1 MTVSS
6 YVPDSPDVHEASA
19 TYKAFVSRL
28 QQTKVC
34 MFDSSIIRKSIAKFY
49 ESFLA
54 GCVVASDL
62 PFEMEELY
70 KQAIIVL
77 PPDASRERVAAIMNA
92 ALTDE
97 AELQRKAAR
106 ALRIGLEHFT
116 CHRKADRVLDAV
128 QQFRD
133 GFRGY
138 LFPYGFRSGCQNYHF
153 DHQHGRASNPW
164 CPGLRPYQDAVISD
178 AR

>member
-1 MTVSS
+1 MAD
-6 YVPDSPDVHEASA
+6 YKPASPLIQSA
-19 TYKAFVSRL
+19 TATYEAFVTRL
-28 QQTKVC
+28 QQSKIC

-70 KQAIIVL
+70 RDVIIVL
-77 PPDASRERVAAIMNA
+77 PQDASEEHVAEVINA
-92 ALTDE
+92 ALQDE

-106 ALRIGLEHFT
+106 ALNIGLQHFT
-116 CHRKADRVLDAV
+116 CHGKAERVLDAV
-128 QQFRD
+128 QEFRD

-138 LFPYGFRSGCQNYHF
+138 IFPFGFRSGCQGYHF
-153 DHQHGRASNPW
+153 LHQRGLALNPW
-164 CPGLRPYQDAVISD
+164 CPGPRPERSEHPGSAASS
-178 AR
+178 